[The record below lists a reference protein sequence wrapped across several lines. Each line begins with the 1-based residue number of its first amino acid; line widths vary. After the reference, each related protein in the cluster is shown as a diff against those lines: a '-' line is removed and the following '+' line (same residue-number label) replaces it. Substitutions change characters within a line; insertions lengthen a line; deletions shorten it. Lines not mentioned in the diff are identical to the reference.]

1 METALRL
8 NLKGDII
15 GMVGRTLDTKESS
28 KDILSKVKCFI
39 LDLDGTVYLG
49 DKILEGSIKFLQKL
63 EKNNIPFKFF
73 TNNSSK
79 NAKVYINRI
88 KKMGYNL
95 SDDKMLIS
103 NYVIINYIK
112 ENMPNKRVFVL
123 GTKYLIEDFIEAK
136 INVVTDEADVVVVG
150 FDTSLAYENVSKAC
164 EYIRNG
170 ATFLGVNPDFNCP
183 TENGFIPDCGS
194 ICSMITASTG
204 VVPEFFGKPSQ
215 HTLKYILK
223 DSGFKEDEVAFVGDR
238 LYTDIAIGKGNRS
251 VTILV
256 LSGEARLEDLTYSE
270 IQPTLIFNSLGGV
283 KNVLEEI
290 YQ

>member
-1 METALRL
+1 MI
-8 NLKGDII
+8 D
-15 GMVGRTLDTKESS
+15 RTLDSIESS
-28 KDILSKVKCFI
+28 VDVLKKVKCFI

-49 DKILEGSIKFLQKL
+49 EKILEGSIKFLEEL
-63 EKNNIPFKFF
+63 EKNHIAFKFF

-123 GTKYLIEDFIEAK
+123 GTEYLKDDFRQAN
-136 INVVTDEADVVVVG
+136 INVVTDNADIVVVG
-150 FDTSLAYENVSKAC
+150 FDTSLVYENISKAC
-164 EYIRNG
+164 ELIRKG

-183 TENGFIPDCGS
+183 TEDGFIPDCGA

-204 VVPEFFGKPSQ
+204 VVPEFFGKPTQ
-215 HTLKYILK
+215 RTLKYIIK
-223 DSGFKEDEVAFVGDR
+223 DTGFNEEEIAFVGDR
-238 LYTDIAIGKGNRS
+238 LYTDIAIGKDNAS

-256 LSGEARLEDLTYSE
+256 LSGEAKLEDLVNSK
-270 IQPTLIFNSLGGV
+270 IQPTLIFNSLGDV

-290 YQ
+290 YK

>member
-1 METALRL
+1 MID
-8 NLKGDII
+8 K
-15 GMVGRTLDTKESS
+15 TLDCIKNQKNVLE
-28 KDILSKVKCFI
+28 KVKCFI

-49 DKILEGSIKFLQKL
+49 DKILEGSIEFLQEL
-63 EKNNIPFKFF
+63 EKNNIIFKFF

-79 NAKVYINRI
+79 NAEFYINRI

-103 NYVIINYIK
+103 THVIINYIK
-112 ENMPNKRVFVL
+112 ENMPNKKVFIL
-123 GTKYLIEDFIEAK
+123 GTEYLKNDFRSAN
-136 INVVTDEADVVVVG
+136 INVVTDDADVVVVG

-164 EYIRNG
+164 TFIRNG

-183 TENGFIPDCGS
+183 TEDGFIPDCGS
-194 ICSMITASTG
+194 ICAMITASTG
-204 VVPEFFGKPSQ
+204 VIPEFFGKPSF
-215 HTLKYILK
+215 HTLKYVLN
-223 DSGFKEDEVAFVGDR
+223 DTGFREEEIAFVGDR
-238 LYTDIAIGKGNRS
+238 LYTDIAIGKDNDS

-256 LSGEARLEDLTYSE
+256 LSGEAKLEDLNESE

-290 YQ
+290 YS

>member
-1 METALRL
+1 
-8 NLKGDII
+8 
-15 GMVGRTLDTKESS
+15 MVGRTLDTKESS
-28 KDILSKVKCFI
+28 KDILKKVKCFI

-49 DKILEGSIKFLQKL
+49 DKILEGSINFLKEL
-63 EKNNIPFKFF
+63 EKNNITFKFF

-79 NAKVYINRI
+79 NAKFYINRI

-112 ENMPNKRVFVL
+112 ENMQNKKVFVL
-123 GTKYLIEDFIEAK
+123 GTQYLKNDFRAAN
-136 INVVTDEADVVVVG
+136 INVVTDNADVVVVG
-150 FDTSLAYENVSKAC
+150 FDTSLVYENISKAC
-164 EYIRNG
+164 ELIRNG
-170 ATFLGVNPDFNCP
+170 AIFLGVNTDFNCP
-183 TENGFIPDCGS
+183 TEDGFIPDCGA

-215 HTLKYILK
+215 HTLKYVIK
-223 DSGFKEDEVAFVGDR
+223 NTGFCEEEIAFVGDR
-238 LYTDIAIGKGNRS
+238 LYTDIAIGKDNNS

-256 LSGEARLEDLTYSE
+256 LSGEAKLEDLVKSE

-283 KNVLEEI
+283 QNVLEEI
-290 YQ
+290 YR